1 MIESIIIVGIYIAF
15 LEACFYPLKE
25 NLKKSTSVKESV
37 LIRRKMKWIRNVSLF
52 IFLVLYL
59 VIIPILVAK
68 AANTDFSQYWLK
80 GSTPVLGYL
89 IYNVWQTIRQ
99 NNVDNPLR
107 PISCKTKSDVLSKN

>member
-1 MIESIIIVGIYIAF
+1 MNVIESTIIVGIYIAF
-15 LEACFYPLKE
+15 LEACLYPLKE

-59 VIIPILVAK
+59 VIIPIIVAK

-89 IYNVWQTIRQ
+89 IYNVWQTIR
-99 NNVDNPLR
+99 
-107 PISCKTKSDVLSKN
+107 